1 MSRRQLGKSPAWHCC
16 WQDAD
21 KKVDLDPAQVLW
33 LLDRPTAAYALIDI
47 PKCELE
53 DGHDG
58 PHAAMGQHCD
68 DVEWWIRWDAA
79 APQIVAA
86 QLCPED
92 DEDDEDEVCLLF
104 AGHTGHHSFE
114 LQLASIWR

>member
-1 MSRRQLGKSPAWHCC
+1 MWRRDLGKSIGMVRLLARC
-16 WQDAD
+16 AT
-21 KKVDLDPAQVLW
+21 KVDLDPAQVLW
-33 LLDRPTAAYALIDI
+33 LLDRPTAAYALLDI

-58 PHAAMGQHCD
+58 THAAMGQHCD

-79 APQIVAA
+79 APQIVPA
-86 QLCPED
+86 QLCP
-92 DEDDEDEVCLLF
+92 EDDEDEVCLLF
-104 AGHTGHHSFE
+104 VGHPGHHSFE